1 MMNTNFLEKV
11 KSTIEKNKLFSIE
24 NDQILVGVSGGI
36 DSMVL
41 LDSLNQLHCKIAVAH
56 CNFKLR
62 GVDSDGDQ
70 TFVERYATS
79 HKIPIH
85 ICSFETSEVARQQK
99 ISIEMAARNLRY
111 DWFETLCKLHGYSH
125 IAIAHNQNDTIETFF
140 INLLRSAGL
149 RGLQGIPIKNGKIVR
164 PLLDTTRNEIEE
176 YSTSHS
182 ILYRTD
188 FTNYS
193 NDYVRNKIRNI
204 VIPEIK
210 KVSPSCIDAIS
221 TSITYLQ
228 SAYSL
233 YQDQIEK
240 IKKDCCRETE
250 KGLEVDEQKVLAQNE
265 SKTILFEI
273 LHPFGFN
280 TDIIS
285 QIYEVLTQQSGKTFD
300 SGQYKAIHDRNMLFI
315 VRKTIEDVEPV
326 SITVPEGTYSLLGTT
341 IHVSL
346 VDRKSV
352 EIIRDKS
359 IAMLDFD
366 EISFPITLRVWQQ
379 GDSFAPFGMKGRKKI
394 SDFLINEKVPLV
406 EKDSI
411 SVLEVGGKIAWVVG
425 MRISQD
431 FAITEKTE
439 KVLMIKAE

>member
-1 MMNTNFLEKV
+1 MGTNFLEKV
-11 KSTIEKNKLFSIE
+11 KSTIEKNNLFSIE
-24 NDQILVGVSGGI
+24 NDHILLGVSGGI

-41 LDSLNQLHCKIAVAH
+41 LDSLNQLHCNVAVAH

-70 TFVERYATS
+70 SFVESYASS

-85 ICSFETSEVARQQK
+85 MCSFETVHVAREQK

-111 DWFETLCKLHGYSH
+111 DWFETLCTLHGYSY

-140 INLLRSAGL
+140 INLLRSAGI

-164 PLLDTTRNEIEE
+164 PLLDVTRNEIEE
-176 YSTSHS
+176 YATAHS

-193 NDYVRNKIRNI
+193 NDFVRNKIRNI

-221 TSITYLQ
+221 TSMGYLQ

-233 YQDQIEK
+233 YQKQIES
-240 IKKDCCRETE
+240 IKKDCCRQTE
-250 KGLEVDEQKVLAQNE
+250 KGLEVDEQKILEQTE
-265 SKTILFEI
+265 SKTVLFEI
-273 LHPFGFN
+273 LYPFGFN
-280 TDIIS
+280 SDTIL
-285 QIYEVLTQQSGKTFD
+285 QIYEVLSQQSGKTFD
-300 SGQYKAIHDRNMLFI
+300 AAQYKAIHDRNMLFI
-315 VRKTIEDVEPV
+315 VPKTIENTEPV
-326 SITVPEGTYSLLGTT
+326 TITAAEGSYSLLGTA

-352 EIIRDKS
+352 EIIREKS
-359 IAMLDFD
+359 IAMLDYD
-366 EISFPITLRVWQQ
+366 KISFPITLRVWQQ
-379 GDSFAPFGMKGRKKI
+379 GDTFAPFGMKGRKKI
-394 SDFLINEKVPLV
+394 SDFLINEKVPLI

-411 SVLEVGGKIAWVVG
+411 SVLEIGGKIAWVVG

-431 FAITEKTE
+431 FAITENTKN
-439 KVLMIKAE
+439 VLMIKAE